1 MPRKYLWFFPVT
13 LLVIAADQ
21 ASKVWVRANIEMWRG
36 KIEVISGF
44 FDLVY
49 YVNTGAAFG
58 VMQDE
63 ENAMFMF
70 AVFTVFALTL
80 MAGFL
85 WFLPPGQKFASA
97 MMGLITGGAIGNAI
111 DRVMFRGVTDF
122 LRFYTDNADVAAWMR
137 QTLGSAEWPSFNI
150 ADSAIVVGVILF
162 VVQQL
167 FFQDK
172 GEEEADIDE
181 LDDVDIEMAVE

>member
-1 MPRKYLWFFPVT
+1 MPKKYLWFFPVT
-13 LLVIAADQ
+13 VLVIAADQ
-21 ASKVWVRANIEMWRG
+21 LSKIWVRANIEMWRG

-63 ENAMFMF
+63 ANAMLMF

-85 WFLPPGQKFASA
+85 KFLPADQGFAAA
-97 MMGLITGGAIGNAI
+97 MMGLITGGAVGNAI
-111 DRVMFRGVTDF
+111 DRVMYQGVTDF
-122 LRFYTDNADVAAWMR
+122 LRFYTDNADVAVWMR
-137 QTLGSAEWPSFNI
+137 QNLGSAEWPSFNI
-150 ADSAIVVGVILF
+150 ADSAIVVGVIVF
-162 VVQQL
+162 VLQQL
-167 FFQDK
+167 FFQDR
-172 GEEEADIDE
+172 GQEEADVDE
-181 LDDVDIEMAVE
+181 LDDVDVEMAVE